1 VAGTV
6 GVPGDKSIAH
16 RWLIL
21 AATARGTSRL
31 RDVPPS
37 LDVRSTV
44 SCLAHVVPKARPGL
58 DAWSS
63 NAAGGAERNGF
74 TWDAGRSVS
83 STFEVEVDSEG
94 RPGLREPT
102 EPLDCGNS
110 GTSMRLLAGLLA
122 AAPFAA
128 TLVGDES
135 LSRRPM
141 ERVAG
146 PLRAMGAVV
155 RTSNGHPPIEVVGGR
170 LHAIAYRTPVPSAQL
185 KSAVLLAGC
194 AADGVTEVTESAA
207 TRDHTERALQALGA
221 PIERVGTTA
230 RISAFQHSGFEAGVP
245 GDPSSAAFL
254 VGAAAVTGGSV
265 EIVGVGL
272 NPTRT
277 RFLEVL
283 RRMGV
288 EIETREH
295 RVELGEPVGDVLA
308 RGPERLSGT
317 TVGADE
323 LPLVIDEVPVLAA
336 IAAHARGE
344 TWFAGAAELRVKE
357 TDRLTGLA
365 SALRQL
371 GTYAAVEGDDLV
383 VAGGGVAGG
392 VASSGG
398 DHRLAMSM
406 AVAALSARTD
416 VGIDGA
422 EAANVSFPG
431 FGAALRAIDADVS
444 P

>member
-1 VAGTV
+1 
-6 GVPGDKSIAH
+6 
-16 RWLIL
+16 
-21 AATARGTSRL
+21 
-31 RDVPPS
+31 
-37 LDVRSTV
+37 
-44 SCLAHVVPKARPGL
+44 
-58 DAWSS
+58 
-63 NAAGGAERNGF
+63 
-74 TWDAGRSVS
+74 
-83 STFEVEVDSEG
+83 
-94 RPGLREPT
+94 
-102 EPLDCGNS
+102 
-110 GTSMRLLAGLLA
+110 MRLLAGLLA

-135 LSRRPM
+135 LSTRPM
-141 ERVAG
+141 ERVAR

-194 AADGVTEVTESAA
+194 AADGVTEVSESAA

-230 RISAFQHSGFEAGVP
+230 RISAFQHQGFEAAVP